1 MVRRRGRN
9 PRTHGRAAISVVAVS
24 GSSNIRAIRRIG
36 LLMRLLDGIAGLF
49 ARDMAM
55 DLGTANTLIYLKG
68 EGIVLNEPSV
78 VALSRDTGKV
88 VAVGR
93 DAKEYLGRTPQK
105 IVAIRPMKDGVI
117 ADFEVT
123 SVMIKYFLRKV
134 RKRATLFRPG
144 LIVAVPTGIT
154 QVEKRAVIDS
164 AEQAGARQVNLI
176 EEPMAAAIGTGL
188 PIHKPV
194 GNMIVD
200 IGGGTTEVA
209 VISLSA
215 VAYSES
221 VRVAGDEANEAI
233 IRYVQNHHQISI
245 GENEAE
251 RIKLEIGSACPLS
264 QTLTTNVAGKEI
276 LTGIP
281 RSFKMSD
288 EEIRRALTEPVN
300 VIIESIKR
308 TFEKTPPELASDI
321 THSGVWL
328 AGGGALLR
336 GLDTLLADMLQL
348 PVNVEQDPLT
358 TVTRGAGTVMESIN
372 EYQQV
377 FIN

>member
-1 MVRRRGRN
+1 
-9 PRTHGRAAISVVAVS
+9 
-24 GSSNIRAIRRIG
+24 
-36 LLMRLLDGIAGLF
+36 MRLLHGLAGLF
-49 ARDMAM
+49 AKDLAM
-55 DLGTANTLIYLKG
+55 DLGTANTLIYMKG

-88 VAVGR
+88 IAVGSE
-93 DAKEYLGRTPQK
+93 AKEYLGRTPQK

-123 SVMIKYFLRKV
+123 SVMIKYFLRKIQ
-134 RKRATLFRPG
+134 RRSFLFRPR
-144 LIVAVPTGIT
+144 LIVAVPTGVT
-154 QVEKRAVIDS
+154 QVEKRAVIES
-164 AEQAGARQVNLI
+164 AEQAGARQVYLI
-176 EEPMAAAIGTGL
+176 EEPMAAAIGADL
-188 PIHKPV
+188 PINKPV
-194 GNMIVD
+194 GSMVVD

-233 IRYVQNHHQISI
+233 IRHVQNHHQMAI

-251 RIKLEIGSACPLS
+251 RIKLEIGSACPLP
-264 QTLTTNVAGKEI
+264 QPMTVTVAGKEI

-281 RSFKMSD
+281 RSFRVD
-288 EEIRRALTEPVN
+288 DQEIRRALTEPVN

-308 TFEKTPPELASDI
+308 TFEKTSPELASDI
-321 THSGVWL
+321 THNGVWL

-336 GLDTLLADMLQL
+336 GLDTLLTDILKL
-348 PVNVEQDPLT
+348 PVHVEADALT
-358 TVTRGAGTVMESIN
+358 TVTRGAGRVMESIDA
-372 EYQQV
+372 YRQV
-377 FIN
+377 FLN

>member
-1 MVRRRGRN
+1 M
-9 PRTHGRAAISVVAVS
+9 
-24 GSSNIRAIRRIG
+24 G
-36 LLMRLLDGIAGLF
+36 LLNGFAGLF
-49 ARDMAM
+49 AKDMAM

-78 VALSRDTGKV
+78 VALSRDTGKI

-134 RKRATLFRPG
+134 RKRATLFRPR

-264 QTLTTNVAGKEI
+264 QTLTTDVAGKEI

-288 EEIRRALTEPVN
+288 EEIRKALTEPVN

-348 PVNVEQDPLT
+348 PIHVEQDPLT
-358 TVTRGAGTVMESIN
+358 TVSRGAGTVMESIH

>member
-1 MVRRRGRN
+1 MKWLSG
-9 PRTHGRAAISVVAVS
+9 VV
-24 GSSNIRAIRRIG
+24 G
-36 LLMRLLDGIAGLF
+36 F
-49 ARDMAM
+49 FTKDMAM
-55 DLGTANTLIYLKG
+55 DLGTANTLIYVKG

-78 VALSRDTGKV
+78 VALSRDTGRV
-88 VAVGR
+88 VAVGSE
-93 DAKEYLGRTPQK
+93 AKEYLGRTPQK

-123 SVMIKYFLRKV
+123 SVMIKYFLKKV
-134 RKRATLFRPG
+134 QRRTFFFRPR

-154 QVEKRAVIDS
+154 QVEKRAVIES

-188 PIHKPV
+188 PISKPM
-194 GNMIVD
+194 GNMVVD

-233 IRYVQNHHQISI
+233 IRYVQNHHQITI

-251 RIKLEIGSACPLS
+251 RIKLEIGSACPLPQS
-264 QTLTTNVAGKEI
+264 ITTDVAGKEI

-281 RSFKMSD
+281 RSFQVND
-288 EEIRRALTEPVN
+288 EEVRRALTEPVN

-308 TFEKTPPELASDI
+308 TFEKTPPELAADI
-321 THSGVWL
+321 SHNGVWL

-336 GLDTLLADMLQL
+336 GLDTLLRDTLQL
-348 PVNVEQDPLT
+348 PVHVEEDPLT
-358 TVTRGAGTVMESIN
+358 TVTRGAGQVMESISN
-372 EYQQV
+372 YRQV
-377 FIN
+377 FLN

>member
-1 MVRRRGRN
+1 
-9 PRTHGRAAISVVAVS
+9 
-24 GSSNIRAIRRIG
+24 
-36 LLMRLLDGIAGLF
+36 MRLLHGFAGLF
-49 ARDMAM
+49 AKDLAM
-55 DLGTANTLIYLKG
+55 DLGTANTLIYMKG

-88 VAVGR
+88 IAVGSE
-93 DAKEYLGRTPQK
+93 AKEYLGRTPQK

-123 SVMIKYFLRKV
+123 SVMIKYFLRKIQ
-134 RKRATLFRPG
+134 RRSFLFRPR
-144 LIVAVPTGIT
+144 LIVAVPTGVT
-154 QVEKRAVIDS
+154 QVEKRAVIEA
-164 AEQAGARQVNLI
+164 AEQAGARQVYLV
-176 EEPMAAAIGTGL
+176 EEPMAAAIGADL
-188 PIHKPV
+188 PIDKPV
-194 GNMIVD
+194 GSMVVD

-221 VRVAGDEANEAI
+221 VRVAGDEANGAI
-233 IRYVQNHHQISI
+233 IRHVQNHHQIAI

-251 RIKLEIGSACPLS
+251 RIKLAIGSACPLP
-264 QTLTTNVAGKEI
+264 QPMTLGVAGKEI

-281 RSFKMSD
+281 RSFQVD
-288 EEIRRALTEPVN
+288 DQEIRRALTEPVN

-321 THSGVWL
+321 THNGVWL

-336 GLDTLLADMLQL
+336 GLDTLLADILKL
-348 PVNVEQDPLT
+348 PVHVEADALT
-358 TVTRGAGTVMESIN
+358 TVTRGAGRVMESIDA
-372 EYQQV
+372 YRQV
-377 FIN
+377 FLN

>member
-1 MVRRRGRN
+1 
-9 PRTHGRAAISVVAVS
+9 
-24 GSSNIRAIRRIG
+24 
-36 LLMRLLDGIAGLF
+36 MRLLDGIAGIF
-49 ARDMAM
+49 AKDMAM

-78 VALSRDTGKV
+78 VALGRDTGKV

-93 DAKEYLGRTPQK
+93 EAKEYLGRTPQK

-134 RKRATLFRPG
+134 RKRATLFRPR

-188 PIHKPV
+188 PIHRPV

-233 IRYVQNHHQISI
+233 IRYVQNHHQIAI

-251 RIKLEIGSACPLS
+251 RIKLEIGSCLS
-264 QTLTTNVAGKEI
+264 TSSDLDQRRGRQGNTDRHTEI
-276 LTGIP
+276 LQ
-281 RSFKMSD
+281 D
-288 EEIRRALTEPVN
+288 ERRGN
-300 VIIESIKR
+300 K
-308 TFEKTPPELASDI
+308 K
-321 THSGVWL
+321 
-328 AGGGALLR
+328 
-336 GLDTLLADMLQL
+336 GLD
-348 PVNVEQDPLT
+348 
-358 TVTRGAGTVMESIN
+358 
-372 EYQQV
+372 
-377 FIN
+377 